1 VVDPAACKAAPGFPG
16 WPTDEEWANYNKSVG
31 GRLIQPSPPGAM
43 CHLGQP
49 TFDPCRCSKVA
60 AGWRTS
66 EFHQDDPVS
75 SMVNQYANDTCLPL
89 PEYPCSSAGY
99 PAFVVNA
106 TTAEHIK
113 TSLIFAREHNIRVV
127 VRSSGHDFQGRSTA
141 PGALSIWI
149 HHMQAIE
156 TRASSFR
163 PQLCPFTIDGNTV
176 TVAGGAQMGT
186 VYEELAKINQT
197 VVGGA
202 SKTVAVGGYLTGGG
216 HSILA
221 PRYGLGADQVLEMEV
236 VTPMGNIVVANECQ
250 NQDLFW
256 AMRGGGGSTFGVMT
270 SVTMLTYP
278 SPSML
283 RVYLYIASP
292 EAGKGWF
299 WDMVG
304 YMLSQFPYLDRNGI
318 SGYSTAHPNMSVD
331 VNGSKIHADVWD
343 GSFVLTDTDDPAKM
357 STIWEPIL
365 DHVRK
370 AWPEAIIIPA
380 LNITV
385 FRTYLDYFH
394 DAHDEGTFSGL
405 DQYAGSRLLDAS
417 SLAAADPSEL
427 GQAFEALSSPSGYGT
442 AFLVTGSGMRNAKP
456 RGGGNAVSPAFR
468 KSVVYATNGV
478 TFPPLNTRAR
488 EEALVQV
495 NDAMEPLRKL
505 SPGMGAYV
513 NEDNPGRPDWQNEF
527 WGENYDR
534 LVQIK
539 RAVDPEDVLW
549 CHPCVG
555 NERWREIGSRLC
567 RVDHASE
574 ETFQHDG
581 LGLMGCSAGL

>member
-1 VVDPAACKAAPGFPG
+1 MRFPKPALCYIFFTSAARSHRSFASIDLHPAVFDAHTYDEELQLVDPAACKAAPGFSG
-16 WPTDEEWANYNKSVG
+16 WPTGEEWANYNKSVG
-31 GRLIQPSPPGAM
+31 GRLIQPFPPGG
-43 CHLGQP
+43 C
-49 TFDPCRCSKVA
+49 
-60 AGWRTS
+60 
-66 EFHQDDPVS
+66 
-75 SMVNQYANDTCLPL
+75 
-89 PEYPCSSAGY
+89 
-99 PAFVVNA
+99 
-106 TTAEHIK
+106 
-113 TSLIFAREHNIRVV
+113 AREHNVRVV
-127 VRSSGHDFQGRSTA
+127 VKSSGHDFQGRSTA

-156 TRASSFR
+156 ARASSFR
-163 PQLCPFTIDGNTV
+163 PRSCPFAIDENTV
-176 TVAGGAQMGT
+176 TVAGGTQTGA
-186 VYEELAKINQT
+186 VYEELARINQT

-202 SKTVAVGGYLTGGG
+202 SKKVAVGGYLTGGG

-283 RVYLYIASP
+283 RVYLYIAIP

-299 WDMVG
+299 WDMLG
-304 YMLSQFPYLDRNGI
+304 YVLSQFPYLERKGI
-318 SGYSTAHPNMSVD
+318 SGYSTVHPNMSVD
-331 VNGSKIHADVWD
+331 VNGSKIH
-343 GSFVLTDTDDPAKM
+343 M

-370 AWPEAIIIPA
+370 TWPEAIIIPA
-380 LNITV
+380 PNITV

-394 DAHDEGTFSGL
+394 DAHDEGLFSGL
-405 DQYAGSRLLDAS
+405 DQYADSWLLDAS
-417 SLAAADPSEL
+417 SLAAAGPSEL
-427 GQAFEALSSPSGYGT
+427 GQAFKALSSPSGYVT
-442 AFLVTGSGMRNAKP
+442 AFLVTGSGTRNAKP

-478 TFPPLNTRAR
+478 TFPPLNARAR

-505 SPGMGAYV
+505 SSGMGAYV

-555 NERWREIGSRLC
+555 NERWREIGSRIC
-567 RVDHASE
+567 RVGHAPE
-574 ETFQHDG
+574 EIFQHNV
-581 LGLMGCSAGL
+581 LGLMGVLCWTVGEI